1 MMWLENFDSDKMEG
15 IPVSRELSAISH
27 WPINLI
33 SWETSAALPDRYV
46 DADLI
51 CRRINFGHKR
61 NEFLL
66 WQGSCVSRFHSL
78 VISMSLLYVA
88 ISDLIRHGKIS
99 RSLHPDYL
107 FKSQQFVNSLNRWFL
122 ILSGLPT
129 FSQKTYLEYIFK
141 RNTYF

>member
-61 NEFLL
+61 NEFFF
-66 WQGSCVSRFHSL
+66 GR
-78 VISMSLLYVA
+78 VA
-88 ISDLIRHGKIS
+88 A
-99 RSLHPDYL
+99 YL
-107 FKSQQFVNSLNRWFL
+107 DFTRL
-122 ILSGLPT
+122 
-129 FSQKTYLEYIFK
+129 
-141 RNTYF
+141 